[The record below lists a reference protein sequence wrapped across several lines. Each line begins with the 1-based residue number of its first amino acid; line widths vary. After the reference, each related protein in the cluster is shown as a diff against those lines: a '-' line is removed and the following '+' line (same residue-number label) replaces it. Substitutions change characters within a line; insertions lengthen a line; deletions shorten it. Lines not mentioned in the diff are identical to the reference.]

1 LKNLQDILSYFK
13 DEIIDIIGR
22 TSLYVEGIS
31 VDSRKVKNGYVFFAL
46 PGTKED
52 GKKYI
57 DHAISNGAKVIFYN
71 GDLNHSIKDGI
82 TYIKVN
88 DIFKVLGIFSS
99 SFYDFPN
106 KYLKIF
112 GVTGTNGKTTTANLI
127 YHYWKSKGNKSGLIG
142 TIDYR
147 IDDEIYPSNFTTPQ
161 PHELQELLRRMV
173 DKKIEYVS
181 MELSSHA
188 LALKRIEGLE
198 FKGVIFTNLTQDHLD
213 FHKTMEEYFNA
224 KMKIFNYLEQDGFGI
239 INKDNEWTGR
249 INFKDRKIYWVSLYD
264 EKADIALKKVF
275 IDKMGMFI
283 EAITPKGQ
291 IELFTKLRGKFNI
304 YNLLFA
310 VGLLIASGEKLD
322 DIAKY
327 LATFEGVKGR
337 LEFIEE
343 GQDFNVIV
351 DYAHT
356 PDGLLNVLETIKEF
370 TKGRIIVVFGCGGD
384 RDPTKRD
391 KMGEISAKLSDYVII
406 TSDNP
411 RTEDPLKIIRDIEV
425 GVKRVGFKNYEI
437 IENREEAIKKAIEIA
452 KENDTVLIAG
462 KGHENYQI
470 IGTQKYPFSDQ
481 EVARKYIRERLSK
494 HEG

>member
-1 LKNLQDILSYFK
+1 
-13 DEIIDIIGR
+13 
-22 TSLYVEGIS
+22 
-31 VDSRKVKNGYVFFAL
+31 
-46 PGTKED
+46 
-52 GKKYI
+52 
-57 DHAISNGAKVIFYN
+57 
-71 GDLNHSIKDGI
+71 
-82 TYIKVN
+82 
-88 DIFKVLGIFSS
+88 
-99 SFYDFPN
+99 
-106 KYLKIF
+106 
-112 GVTGTNGKTTTANLI
+112 
-127 YHYWKSKGNKSGLIG
+127 
-142 TIDYR
+142 
-147 IDDEIYPSNFTTPQ
+147 
-161 PHELQELLRRMV
+161 
-173 DKKIEYVS
+173 
-181 MELSSHA
+181 MEVSSHA

-249 INFKDRKIYWVSLYD
+249 INLKDRKIYWVSLYD

-437 IENREEAIKKAIEIA
+437 IENREKAIKKAIEIA

-494 HEG
+494 HEA